1 MKLAQQQGR
10 SSPCTPC
17 SRGSSSNRPMHRPVP
32 GLQQQARMQHTS
44 SRPLPQP
51 PAAAAAD
58 LTASA
63 LPYISPRGPKLHSR
77 RMQGSPMD
85 GLWGAASAALLRLE
99 LAAAAAVDRHA
110 RYGPLVASGLAGVA
124 AGMGIDAF
132 TLLQYGLPGYFQD
145 LLLAAFGAW
154 DTTLWAVALTAAA
167 LPVTAWAVRCWWAAS
182 MQLLGGEGGAVQ
194 QVQQMIEQQDQQA
207 SSSSSSSNSGGSAWV
222 AGVVGIARALLISS
236 AVGSF
241 SSALSSSSSSV
252 VTAVVAALSGVVAAA
267 AAAAPVALQLVHWS
281 SSKRSPSNQAVAV
294 QLLVL
299 EAAWTAAMVGVAPL
313 LNFAAAAGIAAT
325 LLSLHKQ
332 VVAPRLLQYQAA
344 AGDRFQAH
352 ISLKLSGSA
361 VAFDTT
367 ISAEPVSLVA
377 AQRSSEHAQNWKQ
390 LGSDDFWEKLAAQQ
404 DADAPPAAAAGEAGA
419 ATPTA
424 AAAATAQL
432 RSIAQGVKGWLGT
445 PAARWEPLLPFV
457 ADAAC
462 SMFVG
467 ETRSVQLL
475 NPKAG
480 GYWNPSFSWW
490 QPTADVMAKFRGQ
503 MPAPGDVF
511 LYPVSEG
518 AYVPTRVAA
527 IGEKYVEL
535 DANYGV
541 TGAALQLEVTLV
553 ALQKQ

>member
-1 MKLAQQQGR
+1 MY
-10 SSPCTPC
+10 
-17 SRGSSSNRPMHRPVP
+17 RPVP
-32 GLQQQARMQHTS
+32 GLQQQAHMQRSSS

-58 LTASA
+58 LTASV
-63 LPYISPRGPKLHSR
+63 LPYISPRAPKLHSR

-110 RYGPLVASGLAGVA
+110 RYGPLVASCLAGVA

-132 TLLQYGLPGYFQD
+132 TLLQYVLPGYFQD

-167 LPVTAWAVRCWWAAS
+167 LPVTAWA
-182 MQLLGGEGGAVQ
+182 
-194 QVQQMIEQQDQQA
+194 
-207 SSSSSSSNSGGSAWV
+207 
-222 AGVVGIARALLISS
+222 
-236 AVGSF
+236 
-241 SSALSSSSSSV
+241 
-252 VTAVVAALSGVVAAA
+252 
-267 AAAAPVALQLVHWS
+267 
-281 SSKRSPSNQAVAV
+281 
-294 QLLVL
+294 
-299 EAAWTAAMVGVAPL
+299 
-313 LNFAAAAGIAAT
+313 
-325 LLSLHKQ
+325 
-332 VVAPRLLQYQAA
+332 
-344 AGDRFQAH
+344 
-352 ISLKLSGSA
+352 
-361 VAFDTT
+361 
-367 ISAEPVSLVA
+367 
-377 AQRSSEHAQNWKQ
+377 
-390 LGSDDFWEKLAAQQ
+390 
-404 DADAPPAAAAGEAGA
+404 
-419 ATPTA
+419 
-424 AAAATAQL
+424 
-432 RSIAQGVKGWLGT
+432 GWLGT

-462 SMFVG
+462 GMFVG

-541 TGAALQLEVTLV
+541 TGAGLQLEVTLV